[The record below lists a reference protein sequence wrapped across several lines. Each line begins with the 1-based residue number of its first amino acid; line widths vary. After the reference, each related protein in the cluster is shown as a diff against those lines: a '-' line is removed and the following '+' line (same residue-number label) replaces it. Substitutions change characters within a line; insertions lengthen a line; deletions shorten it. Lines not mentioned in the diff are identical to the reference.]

1 MYYLPSLIKIAIANK
16 INNTP
21 IAIKIIDKIF
31 EIPKSLSGKPPCTVI
46 EFVLVVELFVVD
58 VLVELT
64 ELEVFL
70 ELDVLDVLEVLVAL
84 DVFDVLEVLDV
95 SEVFDVLDTLD
106 VFDVLDVFSIL
117 VSVIFISTAK
127 TYVVKE
133 NNSNN
138 IPIIKNIFKLL
149 IIFYTSIKNKKIYLK
164 FFTMISQ
171 IWKICLV
178 ILKKCKNIFLE
189 SIC

>member
-58 VLVELT
+58 VFVELT

-70 ELDVLDVLEVLVAL
+70 ELDVLKVLVAL

-178 ILKKCKNIFLE
+178 FLKKCKNIFLE

>member
-31 EIPKSLSGKPPCTVI
+31 EMPKSLSGKPPCTVI

-58 VLVELT
+58 VFVELT

-70 ELDVLDVLEVLVAL
+70 ELDVLEVLVAL
-84 DVFDVLEVLDV
+84 DVFDVFDVLDV

-106 VFDVLDVFSIL
+106 IFDVLDVFSIL

-178 ILKKCKNIFLE
+178 FLKKCKNIFLE

>member
-58 VLVELT
+58 VFVELT

-70 ELDVLDVLEVLVAL
+70 ELDVLEVLVVF
-84 DVFDVLEVLDV
+84 DVFDVLDV

-178 ILKKCKNIFLE
+178 FLKKCKNIFLE